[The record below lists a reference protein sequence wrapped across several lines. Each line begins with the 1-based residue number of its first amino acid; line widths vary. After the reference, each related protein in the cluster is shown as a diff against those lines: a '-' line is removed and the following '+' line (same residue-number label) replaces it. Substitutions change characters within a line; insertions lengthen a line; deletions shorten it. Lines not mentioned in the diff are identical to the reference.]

1 MNTIK
6 AVWKYGRFFLFPAM
20 SLIAIGLFFI
30 GGNVITA
37 FGVLM
42 GAFILLGDLFFGKDE
57 GVYTYEQSWI
67 FYPLQYASQVVCILT
82 VMMFAW
88 LLGFYVTGNDPFG
101 FGGFVQSL
109 TGYDLMAAN
118 ADNTAVVLL
127 AALGLAGVAATNAS
141 IIVGHELTHRTE
153 NPVAVFMGRLGEAFG
168 MFTLFSI
175 RHPYGHHNL
184 VCTPADP
191 ATSIRGENYYHF
203 VVRSTLGQYKMTWD
217 LEKERLNRMGQNHVS
232 LKNRAIRG
240 WLMEAAVALLFFA
253 AAGFVGVLGYL
264 AIGFITRNALELANY
279 MEHHGLVRVPTE
291 PMQVRHAW
299 NCNNRM
305 SNWFLCAVNRHAH
318 HHADASVEFWNLKP
332 LVHEA
337 PHAPAGYTTTFF
349 YALIPPLWYK
359 KISPLLLE
367 WDRNMATEAERRL
380 AAEQNVKSG
389 VSYLENETY
398 GYSREEL
405 LRGSQPPPDCSL
417 LPA

>member
-1 MNTIK
+1 MDMVK
-6 AVWKYGRFFLFPAM
+6 AIWKYGRFFALTWIALI
-20 SLIAIGLFFI
+20 SLVLFFV
-30 GGNVITA
+30 GGQPIKVFAVSMFVFVI
-37 FGVLM
+37 LSD
-42 GAFILLGDLFFGKDE
+42 ILLGKDE
-57 GVYTYEQSWI
+57 GIYTYEQAWI
-67 FYPLQYASQVVCILT
+67 FYPLQYIGQVINILT

-109 TGYDLMAAN
+109 TGYDLLAAN
-118 ADNTAVVLL
+118 AGNTFGVMLS
-127 AALGLAGVAATNAS
+127 ALGLAGVAAANAS
-141 IIVGHELTHRTE
+141 IVIGHELTHRTE
-153 NPVAVFMGRLGEAFG
+153 NPVAVFMGRIGEAFG

-191 ATSIRGENYYHF
+191 ATSIRGENFYHF
-203 VVRSTLGQYKMTWD
+203 LIRSTLGQYKMTWD

-232 LKNRAIRG
+232 LSNRAIRG
-240 WLMEAAVALLFFA
+240 WLMEAAVALFFMA
-253 AAGFVGVLGYL
+253 AAGFVGLLGYL
-264 AIGFITRNALELANY
+264 AVGLIARVGLELANY
-279 MEHHGLVRVPTE
+279 IEHHGLVRVPSE

-299 NCNNRM
+299 NCNHRA
-305 SNWFLCAVNRHAH
+305 SNWYLCAINRHSH
-318 HHADASVEFWNLKP
+318 HHADASVEFWDLKP
-332 LVHEA
+332 LVGEA
-337 PHAPAGYTTTFF
+337 PHTPGGYTTAFF
-349 YALIPPLWYK
+349 YALIPPLWFK

-367 WDRNMATEAERRL
+367 WDRTMATEAERRL

>member
-1 MNTIK
+1 MRALK
-6 AVWKYGRFFLFPAM
+6 AFWKYGRFFAITWIALI
-20 SLIAIGLFFI
+20 SLVLFFV
-30 GGNVITA
+30 GGQPIKWFAVATFIFVI
-37 FGVLM
+37 LSD
-42 GAFILLGDLFFGKDE
+42 IYLGKDE
-57 GVYTYEQSWI
+57 GIYTYEQAWI
-67 FYPLQYASQVVCILT
+67 FYPLQYAGQVINILT

-88 LLGFYVTGNDPFG
+88 LLGYYTTGADPFG

-109 TGYDLMAAN
+109 TGYDLLAAN
-118 ADNTAVVLL
+118 ADNTLGVMLS
-127 AALGLAGVAATNAS
+127 ALGLAGAAAANAS
-141 IIVGHELTHRTE
+141 IVIGHELTHRTE

-168 MFTLFSI
+168 MFTLFSL

-191 ATSIRGENYYHF
+191 ATSIRGENFYHF
-203 VVRSTLGQYKMTWD
+203 LIRCTLGQYKMTWD
-217 LEKERLNRMGQNHVS
+217 LEKERLGRMGQNHVS
-232 LKNRAIRG
+232 LSNRAIRG
-240 WLMEAAVALLFFA
+240 WLMEAAVALFFMA
-253 AAGFVGVLGYL
+253 AAGFVGLLGYL
-264 AIGFITRNALELANY
+264 AVGLIARVGLELANY
-279 MEHHGLVRVPTE
+279 IEHHGLVRVPSE

-299 NCNNRM
+299 NCNHRA
-305 SNWFLCAVNRHAH
+305 SNWYLCAINRHSH
-318 HHADASVEFWNLKP
+318 HHADASVEFWDLKP
-332 LVHEA
+332 LVGEA
-337 PHAPAGYTTTFF
+337 PHTPGGYTTAFF

-367 WDRNMATEAERRL
+367 WDRTMASEAERRL